1 MPLDAPRRESGRS
14 NRAPRESENTVD
26 EIDPADPDAL
36 FAAVLAKYQL
46 TLAAGNTLTSG
57 EQTTLRTYASAYK
70 GPQAALMARYLTAMG
85 VGR

>member
-1 MPLDAPRRESGRS
+1 MLESYLTR
-14 NRAPRESENTVD
+14 NPT
-26 EIDPADPDAL
+26 DPDAL